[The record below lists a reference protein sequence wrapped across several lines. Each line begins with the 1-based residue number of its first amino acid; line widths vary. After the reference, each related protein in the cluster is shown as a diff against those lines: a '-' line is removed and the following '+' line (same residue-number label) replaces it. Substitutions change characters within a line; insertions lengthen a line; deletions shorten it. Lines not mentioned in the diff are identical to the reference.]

1 MRGQAIAAGAL
12 PERWLEARIEAYE
25 RYAALVRAQIDAV
38 ERGDLDAFGALVRQR
53 EALAR
58 ELDGPAY
65 ARLEPVAATAQRAAA
80 LREALERCAEADRRL
95 LERLHAMRAEA
106 RDRLRRLEARG
117 PRIGAYLR
125 GGPRAPRLDV
135 RL

>member
-1 MRGQAIAAGAL
+1 MGQAVAAGAQ
-12 PERWLEARIEAYE
+12 PERGLEARIEAYE
-25 RYAALVRAQIDAV
+25 RYATLVRAQIDAL
-38 ERGDLDAFGALVRQR
+38 ERGDLDAFGTLLRQR
-53 EALAR
+53 DALAR
-58 ELDGPAY
+58 ELGGPAH
-65 ARLEPVAATAQRAAA
+65 AAPAPGAAMAQHAAA

-106 RDRLRRLEARG
+106 RDRLRRLEARR

-125 GGPRAPRLDV
+125 SGPRAPRLDV